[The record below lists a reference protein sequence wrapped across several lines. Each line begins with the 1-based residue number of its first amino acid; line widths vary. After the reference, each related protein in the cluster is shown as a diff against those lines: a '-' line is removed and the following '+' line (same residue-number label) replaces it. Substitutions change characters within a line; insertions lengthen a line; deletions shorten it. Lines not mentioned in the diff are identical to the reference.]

1 MRTYLVSIASRGAE
15 GDSLTAVKAHGHGH
29 GHAVLQF
36 GRLEAGPG
44 VDNNDLAEYP
54 VRYTRA

>member
-1 MRTYLVSIASRGAE
+1 MRTYLVYIPSQSAE
-15 GDSLTAVKAHGHGH
+15 GASLTVVKAHGHNPV
-29 GHAVLQF
+29 VLQF

-44 VDNNDLAEYP
+44 ADNNDLAECP